1 MSEVELAVHPIART
15 DVEDFLFAEA
25 ELLDEWRLP
34 EWLELFTDDAIYY
47 VPATDLAVDAS
58 PDNNLF
64 YVADDRF
71 RLSERVKRLM
81 KRTAHA
87 EFRDG
92 YVFRQQPVSSGAGQ
106 RHVQD
111 QGKALPSRQRRSSRP
126 GARQHHSVKVT
137 PGMDK
142 KLKNNV
148 AVVTGAARGIGLA
161 IAERLARDGARL
173 VVADLDEAELDKAT
187 EHLIK
192 EFGAEVASYA
202 GDLSSE
208 SVAKGTIDL
217 AVDRFGRLD
226 VLVNNAGGGIIRAFA
241 EHTPETLR
249 TTIDRNLWTVLW
261 CSWHAIPKMRANSY
275 GRIVNLGA
283 DSVRNGLWD
292 HAAYNAA
299 KGGVHGLTTGMARE
313 FARDG
318 ITVNTV
324 APCAV
329 NTPQMV
335 AITKRDPALAA
346 KFVSVIPMGRP
357 AEMEEVASMVSYL
370 ASAEASFVTGQVIS
384 VNGGSTML

>member
-1 MSEVELAVHPIART
+1 VGSFVREGADVRLT
-15 DVEDFLFAEA
+15 DIEQ
-25 ELLDEWRLP
+25 
-34 EWLELFTDDAIYY
+34 DA
-47 VPATDLAVDAS
+47 
-58 PDNNLF
+58 
-64 YVADDRF
+64 
-71 RLSERVKRLM
+71 
-81 KRTAHA
+81 
-87 EFRDG
+87 G
-92 YVFRQQPVSSGAGQ
+92 
-106 RHVQD
+106 
-111 QGKALPSRQRRSSRP
+111 
-126 GARQHHSVKVT
+126 
-137 PGMDK
+137 
-142 KLKNNV
+142 
-148 AVVTGAARGIGLA
+148 
-161 IAERLARDGARL
+161 ERLA
-173 VVADLDEAELDKAT
+173 AELGVRAT
-187 EHLIK
+187 FTRLDVRE
-192 EFGAEVASYA
+192 EADWSRVMASVIA
-202 GDLSSE
+202 
-208 SVAKGTIDL
+208 A
-217 AVDRFGRLD
+217 FGRLD
-226 VLVNNAGGGIIRAFA
+226 VVVNNAGGGIIKAFA